1 MLNSDRWAKTL
12 ILAIG
17 IVAINFSLHAES
29 LKDYLWKNR
38 IIISFSNTKSNPDR
52 LSLKKHVNEF
62 QCEFKVR
69 DLIHIDLIQG
79 SDDYEFL
86 SKKFSIANT
95 KFKLLLLGK
104 DGEVKLESANPSL
117 VEVFTQIDA
126 MPMRQ
131 REKQNQST
139 GTKSAECPNS
149 SLLKN

>member
-38 IIISFSNTKSNPDR
+38 IIITFSNTKSNPDR

-62 QCEFKVR
+62 QCEFKAR

-86 SKKFSIANT
+86 SKKFSISNT
-95 KFKLLLLGK
+95 KFKLLILGK

-117 VEVFTQIDA
+117 VEVFTLIDA

-131 REKQNQST
+131 REKQNQSAD
-139 GTKSAECPNS
+139 TKSAECPRS